1 MCVMAYL
8 GNLIFYPFHVYVCV
22 CVCVC
27 VYIYIYTH
35 THSLL
40 WCLLLIILRVFTL
53 THQYMGWIQGTKL
66 IYIGLL
72 QILHDFKQIFSY
84 SCLNIF
90 NGLPT
95 KILELKNHKLHF
107 KAGCVVGV
115 SYYSFLLFKQW
126 FLIRSQDVSHN
137 WYL

>member
-8 GNLIFYPFHVYVCV
+8 GNLIFYPFHVYVCM
-22 CVCVC
+22 CIH
-27 VYIYIYTH
+27 IY
-35 THSLL
+35 SLL

-66 IYIGLL
+66 INIGLL
-72 QILHDFKQIFSY
+72 QILHFKQVFSY

-90 NGLPT
+90 NST
-95 KILELKNHKLHF
+95 KILELKNDKLHF
-107 KAGCVVGV
+107 KADCVAEV

-126 FLIRSQDVSHN
+126 FLILSQDVSHN